1 MRFGLLGNRLYRQ
14 TGLWL
19 IAMTIMAAVMLPVTM
34 AKADVLVSPL
44 RVYFDDKTKRTISV
58 TMRNPSNGSRTYR
71 LELIEQHMDEDGT
84 QAPYKEGEK
93 IRHQSASPY
102 LRISPRQVT
111 VPAQA
116 NQTVRVEFR
125 PDAKMAPGEYRSH
138 LLFRVV
144 SELSEPYSVTEMKG
158 SGDSKG
164 MTVKLNM
171 QLSVAI
177 PVVIRYKLTEP
188 PQVKVTDIKITPTT
202 EQGKTAMLA
211 VTLQRSGAA
220 SSFGRVVVE
229 MQRGRDAPVERIGV
243 LDNVAVYADVRQRRA
258 LISLRDQKLP
268 VGAWV
273 RVAYEGTDEYEGR
286 LFGEQTLQ
294 VR

>member
-1 MRFGLLGNRLYRQ
+1 MRCGSLSNRA
-14 TGLWL
+14 GLWL
-19 IAMTIMAAVMLPVTM
+19 TVMTVVAAVLSPMTIVN
-34 AKADVLVSPL
+34 ADVLVSPL
-44 RVYFDDKTKRTISV
+44 RVYFDDKSKHTATV
-58 TMRNPSNGSRTYR
+58 AMRNPSNGPRTYR
-71 LELIEQHMDEDGT
+71 LELIEQHMDEAGT
-84 QAPYKEGEK
+84 QAPYKEGE
-93 IRHQSASPY
+93 RLQHMSASPY

-144 SELSEPYSVTEMKG
+144 SELSEPYSVTEIKG

-177 PVVIRYKLTEP
+177 PVVIRHQITEP
-188 PQVKVTDIKITPTT
+188 PQVKVTGVEITPTT
-202 EQGKTAMLA
+202 EKGKTAMLA
-211 VTLQRSGAA
+211 VVLQRSGAA

-229 MQRGRDAPVERIGV
+229 MQRGRDAPVERIG
-243 LDNVAVYADVRQRRA
+243 LSENVSVYADARQRR
-258 LISLRDQKLP
+258 LKLTLRDPKLP
-268 VGAWV
+268 AGAWV
-273 RVAYEGTDEYEGR
+273 RVAYEGIDEYEGR

-294 VR
+294 IH